1 MPEGD
6 PRGRPQCYKEQREE
20 DLLETTYDAV
30 MLLVQ
35 VLTQIIQLGSN
46 STLML
51 MASVASV
58 MLMLQYLVPVLV
70 MAYTNGMIAFTLWK
84 KREIGEV
91 NEKLVSK
98 LC

>member
-1 MPEGD
+1 
-6 PRGRPQCYKEQREE
+6 
-20 DLLETTYDAV
+20 
-30 MLLVQ
+30 MLA
-35 VLTQIIQLGSN
+35 
-46 STLML
+46 LML
-51 MASVASV
+51 T
-58 MLMLQYLVPVLV
+58 LMLQYLVPVLV

>member
-35 VLTQIIQLGSN
+35 VLTKINVQLGSN
-46 STLML
+46 SLL
-51 MASVASV
+51 

-98 LC
+98 VN

>member
-30 MLLVQ
+30 MLLAQ
-35 VLTQIIQLGSN
+35 VLTTIIQLGSN
-46 STLML
+46 FIFMLALML
-51 MASVASV
+51 T
-58 MLMLQYLVPVLV
+58 LMLQYLVPVLV

>member
-1 MPEGD
+1 
-6 PRGRPQCYKEQREE
+6 
-20 DLLETTYDAV
+20 

-35 VLTQIIQLGSN
+35 VLTKIIQLGSN

-58 MLMLQYLVPVLV
+58 ILTLMLQYLVPVLV

-91 NEKLVSK
+91 NKKLVLK
-98 LC
+98 LGFV